1 MQQSIKEL
9 EILLKG
15 DPYKSYLYS
24 YPHKT
29 AYGKFDS
36 LPIQSLWK
44 DENKKSLFLY
54 THIPFC
60 RSKCGY
66 CNLLSICE
74 KDDNFHD
81 LYVNALER
89 QAKDIKEALSPFAF
103 SRFAIGGGTPTI
115 LGERNLER
123 LFDIAQKILAVDT
136 ESVPISVET
145 SPKEAS
151 YTKLKLIKDRK
162 TDRISIGIQSFIQ
175 SEAAYINRAEN
186 YKSIYTALESIKKLE
201 FPVLNVDLIYGIPGQ
216 TIKSWEYSL
225 SETLKYKPEEIYIYP
240 LYVRPLTGLDIKSKT
255 IGKHNDMRL
264 QLYKTACSI
273 LKDSGYSQLSM
284 RCFSLKRGFD
294 KEINKVNVNLPEYS
308 CQEDGMIGLGCG
320 ARSYT
325 KSVHYSYE
333 YGVSHSVV
341 KGIIE
346 SYIDTKSYKYADFG
360 FVLNEEEQ
368 KRRFVLKSLLY
379 KDGIDCYKYKE
390 LFNSHVMDDFNELT
404 CLMELG
410 YAKGHNLEHDKTVLK
425 LTEEGLALSDSI
437 GPWLMSQKVR
447 DRMERYMLL

>member
-29 AYGKFDS
+29 AYGKFDP
-36 LPIQSLWK
+36 LPIESLWK
-44 DENKKSLFLY
+44 DESKKSLFLY

-74 KDDNFHD
+74 KDDNFHEI
-81 LYVNALER
+81 YVNALER
-89 QAKDIKEALSPFAF
+89 QAKDIKEAIGPLSFAG
-103 SRFAIGGGTPTI
+103 FAIGGGTPTI
-115 LGERNLER
+115 LSESNLER
-123 LFDIAQKILAVDT
+123 LFDIARSILVVDT
-136 ESVPISVET
+136 ESIPISVET

-151 YTKLKLIKDRK
+151 YSKLKLIRDRNA
-162 TDRISIGIQSFIQ
+162 DRISIGIQSFIQ
-175 SEAAYINRAEN
+175 SEAVYINRAEN
-186 YKSIYTALESIKKLE
+186 YNSIYTALESIKKLE

-216 TIKSWEYSL
+216 TMKSWEYSL
-225 SETLKYKPEEIYIYP
+225 RETLKYKPQEIYIYP
-240 LYVRPLTGLDIKSKT
+240 LYVRPLTGLGIKSKT
-255 IGKHNDMRL
+255 IKKDNDIRME
-264 QLYKTACSI
+264 LYKTACSI

-284 RCFSLKRGFD
+284 RCFSLEKEFD
-294 KEINKVNVNLPEYS
+294 KEINKANVNLPEYS

-325 KSVHYSYE
+325 KNVHYSYE
-333 YGVSHSVV
+333 YGVSHGVV

-346 SYIDTKSYKYADFG
+346 SYIGTKSYKYADFG
-360 FVLNEEEQ
+360 FILNEEEQ

-379 KDGIDCYKYKE
+379 KDGIDYYKYKE
-390 LFNSHVMDDFNELT
+390 LFSSRVMDDFTELS
-404 CLMELG
+404 CLVELG
-410 YAKGHNLEHDKTVLK
+410 YAKQYNSDDKSVLK

-447 DRMERYMLL
+447 DRMERYMLS